1 MVVMIF
7 SACSSPNSPTLLG
20 MGGDVSL
27 LQEKVGVKRGFV
39 ILFVC
44 ELDEINEKIS
54 WKLGGTTIDMVVT

>member
-1 MVVMIF
+1 
-7 SACSSPNSPTLLG
+7 

-39 ILFVC
+39 ILFVSC